1 MHKPARRSS
10 MVARATFYDV
20 VYTDA
25 YVINDS
31 DDPAP
36 RVKFANYLKNSLT
49 TGTFAHRD
57 SGSDN
62 RRFESSLPSRSE
74 EIRSF
79 DVRAQA

>member
-25 YVINDS
+25 YVINES

-36 RVKFANYLKNSLT
+36 RMKFVNCLMNSLS
-49 TGTFAHRD
+49 TGDFC
-57 SGSDN
+57 S
-62 RRFESSLPSRSE
+62 P
-74 EIRSF
+74 
-79 DVRAQA
+79 

>member
-1 MHKPARRSS
+1 MSPLL
-10 MVARATFYDV
+10 VARATFYDL

-25 YVINDS
+25 HVINES

-36 RVKFANYLKNSLT
+36 RMKFANCCGNSFSSV
-49 TGTFAHRD
+49 TFAHRD

-62 RRFESSLPSRSE
+62 RRFESSLPSRLE

>member
-1 MHKPARRSS
+1 MSPLL
-10 MVARATFYDV
+10 VARATFYDV
-20 VYTDA
+20 SYTDA
-25 YVINDS
+25 YAINES

-36 RVKFANYLKNSLT
+36 RVKFANCLVNSLT
-49 TGTFAHRD
+49 TATFAHRD

-62 RRFESSLPSRSE
+62 RRFESSLPSRLE